1 MPFDETLAG
10 RLRPLFR
17 GKYSVKEKRMFGGLA
32 FMINGHMCWDIV
44 GKDLVVRT
52 GRDGFGQA
60 LRRPHA
66 RPMDFTGR
74 PMKGFVYFARRS
86 LGPRL
91 EIMNMPRTRFRL
103 GSTTKIGI

>member
-32 FMINGHMCWDIV
+32 FMINGHMCCGIV

-52 GRDGFGQA
+52 GPDGFEQA

-74 PMKGFVYFARRS
+74 SMKGFVYVAPPGYRSDRDLKSLTRRGLDFV
-86 LGPRL
+86 LGQP
-91 EIMNMPRTRFRL
+91 P
-103 GSTTKIGI
+103 K

>member
-32 FMINGHMCWDIV
+32 FMINGHMCCGIV

-52 GRDGFGQA
+52 GPDGFEQA

-74 PMKGFVYFARRS
+74 PMKGFVYVAPPGYRSDRDLKSWTRRGLDFV
-86 LGPRL
+86 LGQP
-91 EIMNMPRTRFRL
+91 P
-103 GSTTKIGI
+103 K